1 MNKYAETTALA
12 DRVRKGIAIE
22 DVIGQHVVLEPRGQD
37 LVGVCPFKGCKPD
50 MLAVAPH
57 HRFFYCYGCHSSG
70 NVIAFVMQL
79 ESRTYTDAV
88 QRLAKRIPRA
98 HLRLVRSKTSPG
110 PDTGE
115 KKQRDMPA

>member
-37 LVGVCPFKGCKPD
+37 LVGVCPFKGCAPD
-50 MLAVAPH
+50 KFSVQPR
-57 HRFFYCYGCHSSG
+57 HRFFYCFGCQSSG

-79 ESRTYTDAV
+79 EGLTFPDAV
-88 QRLAKRIPRA
+88 RRLAKCISRA
-98 HLRLVRSKTSPG
+98 HLRLVRSSPQSDAK
-110 PDTGE
+110 PE
-115 KKQRDMPA
+115 